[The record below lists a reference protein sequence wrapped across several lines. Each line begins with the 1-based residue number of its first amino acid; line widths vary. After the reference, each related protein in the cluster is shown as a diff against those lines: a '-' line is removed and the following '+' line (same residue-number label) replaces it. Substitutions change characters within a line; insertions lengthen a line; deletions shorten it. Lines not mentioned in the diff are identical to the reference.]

1 MNDSQQL
8 DKRKLFLL
16 TLARLVVG
24 LALIAGL
31 LFLCA
36 GTLDYW
42 HTWLYI
48 ATLFLLLSVS
58 FNWLIR
64 KDPQLLER
72 RMRTQE
78 REKTQR
84 WVIGISGV
92 WLTLLYVLPGLD
104 RRFHW
109 SQVPLWLVL
118 IGVGM
123 VIMGYAFDMQVIH
136 VNRFASR
143 VVEVMQEQKV
153 ISSGPYTLVR
163 HPMYLAILVFI
174 FGTAL
179 ALGSYWALIP
189 AALMAPVLAVR
200 LIAEEKTLRRSLPGY
215 EEYTRRVRWRLIPGV
230 W

>member
-1 MNDSQQL
+1 MNDQQP
-8 DKRKLFLL
+8 DRRKLFLL
-16 TLARLVVG
+16 ALGRLVVG

-42 HTWLYI
+42 QTWLYTGI
-48 ATLFLLLSVS
+48 LLVMLSTS

-64 KDPQLLER
+64 SDPQRLER
-72 RMRTQE
+72 RMRTHE

-84 WVIGISGV
+84 WVIGVSGIL
-92 WLTLLYVLPGLD
+92 LTLLYVLPGLD

-109 SQVPLWLVL
+109 SQVPLAVVL
-118 IGVGM
+118 LGVGM
-123 VIMGYAFDMQVIH
+123 VILGYAFYMQV
-136 VNRFASR
+136 VQANQFASR
-143 VVEVMQEQKV
+143 VVEVMPDQQV
-153 ISSGPYTLVR
+153 ISSGPYALVR
-163 HPMYLAILVFI
+163 HPMYLAMLIFF

-189 AALMAPVLAVR
+189 AALMIPVLAVR
-200 LIAEEKTLRRSLPGY
+200 LLEEEKILLRDLPGY
-215 EEYTRRVRWRLIPGV
+215 AEYAKKMRWRLIPGV